1 MFFVLSGCVEDA
13 GFETEA
19 EVFVEPR
26 AQVGLA
32 LRLAQMMKRADFSAI
47 VRALPYRGRAGKR
60 ELRVS
65 RMAVSTSRRTAGAGT
80 PLPRRPADVS
90 GNAGGRPR

>member
-1 MFFVLSGCVEDA
+1 MGDA

-19 EVFVEPR
+19 EVFVEPGA

-47 VRALPYRGRAGKR
+47 VRPLPYRGRAGKR

-65 RMAVSTSRRTAGAGT
+65 RMAVSTRDELRAQARRFLGV
-80 PLPRRPADVS
+80 LRM
-90 GNAGGRPR
+90 